1 MASLVV
7 AGDTSGS
14 VTLSAPSVSGSTVLT
29 LPTTTGTLVV
39 TGGAQTI
46 EFADGSAAAPSITN
60 SGDTNT
66 GMFFPAADTIAFS
79 EGGTEAMRL
88 DSSGN
93 VGIGT
98 SSPSTYSAKLA
109 VVSSSGAA
117 NQWLVGGS
125 SSGAYAY
132 YSNNAQTSSANT
144 FIVGQG
150 WATGSDNICFLN
162 SNGANPLLFATTSTE
177 RMRITSDGNL
187 LFGTTATNLYGNF
200 ANAKASATLSAS
212 ETSGQTQFQ
221 NFSRV
226 QTSTPVASS
235 TVESFRFLRADGTV
249 IGANR
254 IIGHVYVYADAIGG
268 GNSFIGIY
276 TIISHGNGTSD
287 ATLTLVRSTTRG
299 VSPVSSISLADDGA
313 GGGVKINITY
323 TNLGG
328 AGVASRTTVSFV
340 GQV

>member
-1 MASLVV
+1 
-7 AGDTSGS
+7 
-14 VTLSAPSVSGSTVLT
+14 
-29 LPTTTGTLVV
+29 
-39 TGGAQTI
+39 
-46 EFADGSAAAPSITN
+46 
-60 SGDTNT
+60 
-66 GMFFPAADTIAFS
+66 MFFPAADTIAFT
-79 EGGTEAMRL
+79 EGGTESMRI

-98 SSPSTYSAKLA
+98 SSPSEKLN
-109 VVSSSGAA
+109 VVNGNIRASNSSNTASTILSINNDTSTNGVVVQKWGTAATDTLFGLSRADLSTIWSENADNFAIGTLGAGP
-117 NQWLVGGS
+117 LVLGT
-125 SSGAYAY
+125 
-132 YSNNAQTSSANT
+132 NNA
-144 FIVGQG
+144 
-150 WATGSDNICFLN
+150 
-162 SNGANPLLFATTSTE
+162 E

-328 AGVASRTTVSFV
+328 AGVAARTTVSFV

>member
-1 MASLVV
+1 MPSIINATTSTGLVSSADNSGSLQLATNNGTTAVTI
-7 AGDTSGS
+7 DTS
-14 VTLSAPSVSGSTVLT
+14 
-29 LPTTTGTLVV
+29 
-39 TGGAQTI
+39 Q
-46 EFADGSAAAPSITN
+46 
-60 SGDTNT
+60 
-66 GMFFPAADTIAFS
+66 
-79 EGGTEAMRL
+79 
-88 DSSGN
+88 N

-98 SSPSTYSAKLA
+98 ASPSAPLDIQSN
-109 VVSSSGAA
+109 SGGTGIRVRGRA
-117 NQWLVGGS
+117 
-125 SSGAYAY
+125 
-132 YSNNAQTSSANT
+132 SANAGAIRYFANDNTTQRARIESNDTSLEINSISSLPIT
-144 FIVGQG
+144 FNT
-150 WATGSDNICFLN
+150 AD
-162 SNGANPLLFATTSTE
+162 TE

-187 LFGTTATNLYGNF
+187 LFGTTATNVYGNF
-200 ANAKASATLSAS
+200 VNAKASATLSAS

-254 IIGHVYVYADAIGG
+254 IIGHVYVYADALGG

-287 ATLTLVRSTTRG
+287 ATLTLDRSTTRG

-328 AGVASRTTVSFV
+328 GGVAGRTTVSFV